1 MSRNIKI
8 EKYFLKNNEV
18 RYRFKI
24 FIGTDELTGKPKG
37 TTRSGFKTVKEAKEA
52 LGQLQRDIDDGM
64 YQPKSV
70 ETYGDIYKIW
80 VENYENTVQDST
92 FLKTVR
98 IFENHILPAMGEYRL
113 EKITTAICQ
122 QHVNKWYKQLKRFN
136 MVKNYAAKVIKFA
149 VKHGYIRSNP
159 FEHVEIPIIKKRVS
173 LDEPEENENFYS
185 REQLIE
191 FLDALKKE
199 GNLKKLMFFR
209 LLAFSGMRKGEAFA
223 LTWKDINF
231 ETNTIRINKA
241 VTRGKEG
248 LYLGPPKNG
257 LPRTIKM
264 DETTMQLLHSWKK
277 ELAKILLQ
285 RGINSNQPKQFV
297 FPNSFNTF
305 TDPSKSYSWLKH
317 ILDKYQFEPI
327 TTHGLR
333 HTHCSLLFE
342 AGANVKDVQDRL
354 GHKDV
359 KITLEIYTH
368 ITQKSKT
375 ETIDKF
381 ANYLSI

>member
-24 FIGTDELTGKPKG
+24 FIGTDELTGKPRG
-37 TTRSGFKTVKEAKEA
+37 TTRSGFKTVKEAKTA
-52 LGQLQRDIDDGM
+52 LGQLQKDIDDGM

-92 FLKTVR
+92 FLKTIR

-122 QHVNKWYKQLKRFN
+122 QHVNKWSKQLKRFN
-136 MVKNYAAKVIKFA
+136 MVKNYAAKVIKFS
-149 VKHGYIRSNP
+149 VKHGYIRNNP
-159 FEHVEIPIIKKRVS
+159 FEHVEIPIVKKRVS

-209 LLAFSGMRKGEAFA
+209 LLSFSGMRKGEALA
-223 LTWKDINF
+223 LTWKDIDF
-231 ETNTIRINKA
+231 EANAIRINKA

-264 DETTMQLLHSWKK
+264 DESTMQLLQAWKK
-277 ELAKILLQ
+277 ELSKSLLQ
-285 RGINSNQPKQFV
+285 HGINSNQTKQFI
-297 FPNSFNTF
+297 FPNSMNTF
-305 TDPSKSYSWLKH
+305 TDPNKSYGWLKY
-317 ILDKYQFEPI
+317 ILDKYNLTPI

-368 ITQKSKT
+368 ITQKNKT

>member
-1 MSRNIKI
+1 MSRNIQI
-8 EKYFLKNNEV
+8 EKYFLKNNAV

-24 FIGTDELTGKPKG
+24 FIGTDELTGKAKG
-37 TTRSGFKTVKEAKEA
+37 TTRSGFKTVKEAKVA
-52 LGQLQRDIDDGM
+52 LNQLQMEIDEGL
-64 YQPKSV
+64 YQPKSI
-70 ETYGDIYKIW
+70 ETYEDIYKIW
-80 VENYENTVQDST
+80 VEYYENTVQDST

-98 IFENHILPAMGEYRL
+98 IFQNHILPAMGQYRL
-113 EKITTAICQ
+113 EKITTQVCQ
-122 QHVNKWYKQLKRFN
+122 QHVNEWAKQLKRFN
-136 MVKNYAAKVIKFA
+136 MVKNYAAKVLKFA
-149 VKHGYIRSNP
+149 IKNGHIRNNP
-159 FEHVEIPIIKKRVS
+159 FELVEIPIIKKPIS
-173 LDEPEENENFYS
+173 LDDLEENENFYT

-191 FLDALKKE
+191 FLNALKNE
-199 GNLKKLMFFR
+199 GNFKKFVFFR

-231 ETNTIRINKA
+231 EENTVRINKA
-241 VTRGKEG
+241 VTRGKKG

-257 LPRTIKM
+257 APRTIKM
-264 DETTMQLLHSWKK
+264 DEETMQLLKKWKSELSK
-277 ELAKILLQ
+277 ELLQ
-285 RGINSNQPKQFV
+285 QGINMNNPKQFI
-297 FPNSFNTF
+297 FPNSINTF
-305 TDPSKSYSWLKH
+305 TDPNQTHRWLTDV
-317 ILDKYQFEPI
+317 LDKYNLEPI

-359 KITLEIYTH
+359 KITLDIYTH

-375 ETIDKF
+375 DTIDKF